1 MYILVILTINYHID
15 RVVHIISYA
24 IGCLATVCS
33 IIGSVVREIKLFISK
48 QYITISAIS
57 KHFRPRDVW
66 GWFAICST
74 G

>member
-1 MYILVILTINYHID
+1 MYVIDILTINPHID
-15 RVVHIISYA
+15 CVVHIISYA

-33 IIGSVVREIKLFISK
+33 IIGSVVGEIKLFTSK
-48 QYITISAIS
+48 QYITISAIT